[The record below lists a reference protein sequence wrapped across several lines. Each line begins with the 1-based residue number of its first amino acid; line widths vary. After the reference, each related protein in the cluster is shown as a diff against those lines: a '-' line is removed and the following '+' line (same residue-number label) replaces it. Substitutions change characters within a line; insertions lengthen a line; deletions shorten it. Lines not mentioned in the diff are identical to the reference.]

1 MEVSGTAG
9 DAQKLC
15 CIARVLGKDEFSFYF
30 SSSMSFVAINASM
43 NIVTVS
49 TVFEVI
55 AMKIFATSSISL
67 LLLQLMI
74 QACDKMD

>member
-1 MEVSGTAG
+1 MRM
-9 DAQKLC
+9 
-15 CIARVLGKDEFSFYF
+15 ARVLGKDESPFYF
-30 SSSMSFVAINASM
+30 SFSMSLVAINASM

-55 AMKIFATSSISL
+55 AMKIFATLSISL

-74 QACDKMD
+74 RACDKMD

>member
-1 MEVSGTAG
+1 MEVSGSVG

-15 CIARVLGKDEFSFYF
+15 CIARVLGKDEFPFYF
-30 SSSMSFVAINASM
+30 SLAMSFVSINASM

-49 TVFEVI
+49 TVSEVI

-74 QACDKMD
+74 QARDNMD

>member
-1 MEVSGTAG
+1 MS
-9 DAQKLC
+9 
-15 CIARVLGKDEFSFYF
+15 IARVLGKDEFPFYF
-30 SSSMSFVAINASM
+30 SSSMSFVSINASM

-74 QACDKMD
+74 QARDNMD

>member
-1 MEVSGTAG
+1 MEVSGSVG

-15 CIARVLGKDEFSFYF
+15 CIARVLGKDEFPFYF
-30 SSSMSFVAINASM
+30 SLAMSFVSINASM

-55 AMKIFATSSISL
+55 AMKIFATSFRCCCCSR
-67 LLLQLMI
+67 
-74 QACDKMD
+74 

>member
-1 MEVSGTAG
+1 MS
-9 DAQKLC
+9 
-15 CIARVLGKDEFSFYF
+15 IARVLGKDGCPFCFSF
-30 SSSMSFVAINASM
+30 SMSFVAINASM

-74 QACDKMD
+74 QARDKMD